1 MHNKVIIF
9 LFVIKIQLR
18 DTNTNPED
26 IWLDIKKEDDEAG
39 NYFLQ
44 ITIVFKIWLYMFTI
58 FCLLTGM
65 EDTLEEDQKDDLDD
79 SECVEE
85 INGDRSILA
94 EAYRVIDEAGPE
106 GLSAHLLGIY
116 LLEI

>member
-1 MHNKVIIF
+1 
-9 LFVIKIQLR
+9 
-18 DTNTNPED
+18 
-26 IWLDIKKEDDEAG
+26 
-39 NYFLQ
+39 
-44 ITIVFKIWLYMFTI
+44 
-58 FCLLTGM
+58 M

-79 SECVEE
+79 SECVED

-94 EAYRVIDEAGPE
+94 EAYRAIDEAGPE

>member
-39 NYFLQ
+39 NYL
-44 ITIVFKIWLYMFTI
+44 
-58 FCLLTGM
+58 
-65 EDTLEEDQKDDLDD
+65 
-79 SECVEE
+79 
-85 INGDRSILA
+85 
-94 EAYRVIDEAGPE
+94 
-106 GLSAHLLGIY
+106 
-116 LLEI
+116 